1 MSAMREHGESGAG
14 FLFFWSLRSR
24 IERLDGNVNEEMERD
39 RGRNM
44 ESEGEDCSGKS
55 VQVHSGDVA
64 GGLELCCG
72 GILGMQ
78 DFVDG
83 LANSGEKIRTE
94 EVAEDGV
101 FVVPEILVFSLHEG
115 LFVTVDLRDKEKEI
129 GDGAALGQVG
139 ELVCALWS

>member
-1 MSAMREHGESGAG
+1 
-14 FLFFWSLRSR
+14 
-24 IERLDGNVNEEMERD
+24 
-39 RGRNM
+39 
-44 ESEGEDCSGKS
+44 
-55 VQVHSGDVA
+55 
-64 GGLELCCG
+64 
-72 GILGMQ
+72 MQ